1 MALRHGN
8 KSYYQVL
15 IDPNRAEL
23 IEKSAEKKG
32 IKGTAWVRE
41 VAYEALEREFPSSEY
56 KIAEA
61 KDELMWR
68 ESVQRRIDGRKLIPS
83 AEYSAL
89 NTLIQ
94 SAGALL
100 VKQGTII
107 LNEDLHKEGF
117 VWGKDYAMVLHVH
130 DEMQFIVKEEKIN
143 LFKLVAKRLFK
154 KTQDHF
160 KFKTQLDGEIK
171 VGQNW
176 SDTH

>member
-32 IKGTAWVRE
+32 IKGTAWVRG

-68 ESVQRRIDGRKLIPS
+68 ESVQRRIDGRK
-83 AEYSAL
+83 
-89 NTLIQ
+89 
-94 SAGALL
+94 
-100 VKQGTII
+100 
-107 LNEDLHKEGF
+107 
-117 VWGKDYAMVLHVH
+117 
-130 DEMQFIVKEEKIN
+130 VKE
-143 LFKLVAKRLFK
+143 
-154 KTQDHF
+154 
-160 KFKTQLDGEIK
+160 
-171 VGQNW
+171 
-176 SDTH
+176 